1 MSGDK
6 ATTSATNEE
15 FAAIVLAAGKSTR
28 MRSKLPKALHPV
40 CGKPIL
46 AHILDALAGA
56 GVNRRVVIVGHEGD
70 TVRKTLDARYG
81 PDALLYAEQ
90 TVQKGTGHATQ
101 MAEPVLA
108 AHQGIV
114 LVLPGDTP
122 LLSSDSLQRLLE
134 THIAK
139 RASATLLTAVLPHDA
154 GAYGRVLRD
163 ADDLVTGIVEARD
176 ATPAQL
182 AVREI
187 NTSVYAFSAPSLFRA
202 LRDLRPD
209 NAQGELYLTDVIKL
223 LRAAG
228 ETVAAEVAT
237 DPDIVLGVNTRVEL
251 AEINTKMRARLLQDL
266 MLSGVTIA
274 DPATTYVEAG
284 VTVGQDTTILPNTH
298 LMGATHI
305 GEDCVIGPNA
315 VVTGTTIGNR
325 VVVRLSLADHAVI
338 GDDSRIGP
346 FSHLRPGTKLGRGVR
361 IGNFVE
367 TKAAVLEDG
376 VSASHLTYLGDA
388 FIGAKTNIGA
398 GTITC
403 NYDGFQKSRTEI
415 GANTFI
421 GTNSTLVA
429 PITVGND
436 AFTAAG
442 SVITDNVP
450 DGAFAVA
457 RERQT
462 IKEGWVQARRERQQ
476 QARAAS
482 EGSAQAEKGEGSG
495 RQ

>member
-1 MSGDK
+1 MSGDM
-6 ATTSATNEE
+6 ATTSANNTE

-56 GVNRRVVIVGHEGD
+56 GVTRRVVIIGHEGD
-70 TVRKTLDARYG
+70 TVRKTLDDRYG
-81 PDALLYAEQ
+81 LDALQYAEQ

-101 MAEPVLA
+101 MAEPLLA
-108 AHQGIV
+108 SHKGIV
-114 LVLPGDTP
+114 LVLPGDAP
-122 LLSSDSLQRLLE
+122 LLSSDSLRRLLE
-134 THIAK
+134 THISR
-139 RASATLLTAVLPHDA
+139 RAAATLLTTVLPHDA
-154 GAYGRVLRD
+154 GSYGRVLRD

-176 ATPAQL
+176 ATPEQK

-202 LRDLRPD
+202 LRDLRPN
-209 NAQGELYLTDVIKL
+209 NAQGELYLTDVIQL
-223 LRAAG
+223 LRQAG
-228 ETVAAEVAT
+228 ETVAAEVT
-237 DPDIVLGVNTRVEL
+237 SDPDIVLGVNTRVEL

-266 MLSGVTIA
+266 MLSGVTIT

-284 VTVGQDTTILPNTH
+284 VTVGQDTTILPGTH
-298 LMGATHI
+298 LMGDTHI
-305 GEDCVIGPNA
+305 GEDCIIGPNA
-315 VVTGTTIGNR
+315 VITDTTIGNR
-325 VVVRLSLADHAVI
+325 VVLRLSLADHAVV

-346 FSHLRPGTKLGRGVR
+346 FSHLRPGTRLGKGVR

-367 TKAAVLEDG
+367 TKAAVLGDG
-376 VSASHLTYLGDA
+376 VSANHLTYLGDA
-388 FIGAKTNIGA
+388 SIGAKTNIGA

-403 NYDGFQKSRTEI
+403 NYDGFQKSRTNI
-415 GANTFI
+415 GANSFI

-429 PITVGND
+429 PITVGDD

-462 IKEGWVQARRERQQ
+462 VKEGWVQARREKQ
-476 QARAAS
+476 QARMAS
-482 EGSAQAEKGEGSG
+482 QGSAQAEKGEGSG
-495 RQ
+495 R

>member
-1 MSGDK
+1 MSGK
-6 ATTSATNEE
+6 TAATSVNNEE

-46 AHILDALAGA
+46 AHILDTLAGA
-56 GVNRRVVIVGHEGD
+56 GVSRRVLVVGHEAE
-70 TVRKTLDARYG
+70 TVRTMLDNRYG
-81 PDALLYAEQ
+81 AETLQYAEQ
-90 TVQKGTGHATQ
+90 IVQKGTGHATQ
-101 MAEPVLA
+101 MAEPLLA
-108 AHQGIV
+108 AHKGVV

-122 LLSSDSLQRLLE
+122 LLTSDSLRRLLE
-134 THIAK
+134 THATYG
-139 RASATLLTAVLPHDA
+139 ASATLLTAILPQDA
-154 GAYGRVLRD
+154 GSYGRVLRD
-163 ADDLVTGIVEARD
+163 AEGLVTGIVEARD
-176 ATPAQL
+176 ATPEQL

-223 LRAAG
+223 MRQAG
-228 ETVAAEVAT
+228 ETVAAEIAS

-251 AEINTKMRARLLQDL
+251 AEINVKMRARLLQEL
-266 MLSGVTIA
+266 MLSGVTIT
-274 DPATTYVEAG
+274 DPATTYVEVG

-298 LMGATHI
+298 LTGATQI

-315 VVTGTTIGNR
+315 VVSNTVIGDR
-325 VVVRLSLADHAVI
+325 VLLRASFADQAVI
-338 GDDSRIGP
+338 GDDSKVGP
-346 FSHLRPGTKLGRGVR
+346 FAHLRPGTKLGKSVR

-367 TKAAVLEDG
+367 TKAATLEDG

-388 FIGAKTNIGA
+388 SIGAKTNIGA

-403 NYDGFQKSRTEI
+403 NYDGYQKSRTEI
-415 GANTFI
+415 GSNTFI

-442 SVITDNVP
+442 SVITESIP
-450 DGAFAVA
+450 DGAFAIA
-457 RERQT
+457 RQRQT
-462 IKEGWVQARRERQQ
+462 VKEGWVQARRERQQ
-476 QARAAS
+476 KAKAAS
-482 EGSAQAEKGEGSG
+482 EDSAQAEKGEGSG